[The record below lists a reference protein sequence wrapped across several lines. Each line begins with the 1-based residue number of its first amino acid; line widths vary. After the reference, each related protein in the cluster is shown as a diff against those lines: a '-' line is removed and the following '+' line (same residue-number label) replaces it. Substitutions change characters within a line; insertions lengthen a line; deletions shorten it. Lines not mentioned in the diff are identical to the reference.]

1 MLTLNAMAWSATLM
15 AAGVEF
21 DFTFAGDVLRKGTVK
36 FFWLRAPL
44 DACLLPDGLRAE
56 AHLLDQKSCADVLSI
71 DGAMEVT
78 GDRDW
83 CNVEEIG
90 NERG

>member
-15 AAGVEF
+15 AAGVEL
-21 DFTFAGDVLRKGTVK
+21 DFTSAGDVLRKGTVE

-56 AHLLDQKSCADVLSI
+56 AHLLDQKSCAGVLSI
-71 DGAMEVT
+71 NGTMVVT
-78 GDRDW
+78 GDREW
-83 CNVEEIG
+83 GFGEE
-90 NERG
+90 